1 MPTARTSNFTP
12 IHVTQNALDQ
22 KIAALRRFTRFFAQ
36 RLGALEAGPA
46 GSPYSATEVRVLAEL
61 AQYEHRTVT
70 ALSRSLGLD
79 AGYLSR
85 VIRRLETTG
94 IVIRTADSAD
104 HRQQPMSLTPAGR
117 TEVTTLDAITTARY
131 ASMVRMLPAHI
142 HAPLLEAMERVE
154 GAFGADVPARDPAP
168 YLLRPHRIGDVG
180 FVAQRSIASA
190 IEEFEFGGSYE
201 TVMLGAAARFL
212 EHFDAE
218 RDCVWIAERNGVAV
232 GCVFVRRVAE
242 PSAELL
248 LLHVESQARGIGIGR
263 RLISEA
269 IAFATRAGY
278 STLQLEM
285 HDVMKTAR
293 LLFHAAGFR
302 HVSEVAD
309 ARFGRGLQRQL
320 WRVALR
326 EERPRE

>member
-1 MPTARTSNFTP
+1 MSQLP
-12 IHVTQNALDQ
+12 LDQ
-22 KIAALRRFTRFFAQ
+22 KIAALRRFARFFSQ

-61 AQYEHRTVT
+61 AEYQHRTVT

-85 VIRRLETTG
+85 VLRRLETTG
-94 IVIRTADSAD
+94 IVTRSADAADS
-104 HRQQPMSLTPAGR
+104 RQQPMSLTEAGR
-117 TEVTTLDAITTARY
+117 AEVATLDSITTARY
-131 ASMVRMLPAHI
+131 SSLVRMLPPHV
-142 HAPLLEAMERVE
+142 HAPILDAMERIE
-154 GAFGADVPARDPAP
+154 GAFAIDVPARDAAP
-168 YLLRPHRIGDVG
+168 YLLRPHRIGDISFIV
-180 FVAQRSIASA
+180 QRSIGSG
-190 IEEFEFGGSYE
+190 IEEFEFGESYE
-201 TVMLGAAARFL
+201 SVMLRAAAHFVDRF
-212 EHFDAE
+212 HAE
-218 RDCVWIAERNGVAV
+218 RDCVWIAERNDVPV
-232 GCVFVRRVAE
+232 GSVFVQRLTE
-242 PSAELL
+242 ESAELL

-285 HDVMKTAR
+285 LDVMKTAR

-302 HVSEVAD
+302 HVSEAAD
-309 ARFGRGLQRQL
+309 GRFGRGLQRQV

-326 EERPRE
+326 GERSRE

>member
-1 MPTARTSNFTP
+1 MSQLP
-12 IHVTQNALDQ
+12 LDQ

-46 GSPYSATEVRVLAEL
+46 GSPYSSTEVRVLAEL
-61 AQYEHRTVT
+61 AQYEQRTVT

-85 VIRRLETTG
+85 VLRRLETTG
-94 IVIRTADSAD
+94 IVARSADAADS
-104 HRQQPMSLTPAGR
+104 RQQPMSLTAAGR
-117 TEVTTLDAITTARY
+117 AEVATLESITTARY
-131 ASMVRMLPAHI
+131 ASLVRTLPVHV
-142 HAPLLEAMERVE
+142 HAPILDAMERIE
-154 GAFGADVPARDPAP
+154 GAFGTDVPGRDAAP
-168 YLLRPHRIGDVG
+168 YLLRPHRIGDVSL
-180 FVAQRSIASA
+180 VTQRSIASA
-190 IEEFEFGGSYE
+190 MEEFELGGTYE
-201 TVMLGAAARFL
+201 TVMLGAAAHFL
-212 EHFDAE
+212 ERFDGQ
-218 RDCVWIAERNGVAV
+218 RDCVWIAERNDVAV
-232 GCVFVRRVAE
+232 GSVFVRRVAE
-242 PSAELL
+242 ESAELL

-278 STLQLEM
+278 GTLQLEL

-293 LLFHAAGFR
+293 QLFHAAGFR

-320 WRVALR
+320 WRMSLK
-326 EERPRE
+326 P